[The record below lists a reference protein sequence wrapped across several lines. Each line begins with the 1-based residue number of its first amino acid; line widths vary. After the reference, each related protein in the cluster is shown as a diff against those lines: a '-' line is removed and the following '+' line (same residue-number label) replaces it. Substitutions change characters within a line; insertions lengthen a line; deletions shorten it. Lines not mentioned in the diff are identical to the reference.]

1 MMIKVSVLY
10 PYKEGVGFDMNYY
23 LNSHIPMVRDKLGA
37 ACKGAA
43 VEQGLGGG
51 APGTHPTYIAM
62 GHLLFDSVESFQ
74 AAFAPHA
81 TTIMADIPKYTA
93 LQPVIQISEVKLS

>member
-1 MMIKVSVLY
+1 MIKVSVLY

-23 LNSHIPMVRDKLGA
+23 LASHIPMVRDKLGA

-43 VEQGLGGG
+43 VEQGVAGG

-62 GHLLFDSVESFQ
+62 GHLLFDSVEAFQ
-74 AAFAPHA
+74 AAFEPHA
-81 TTIMADIPKYTA
+81 SAIMGDIPNYTA
-93 LQPVIQISEVKLS
+93 LQPIIQISDVKLS